1 MKILINI
8 LIYAYNKTSVCY
20 PNNNASHCFY
30 SFVVSTAVES
40 EKNLSFVVK
49 MADGKEAEGGEDSI
63 ERNID
68 NLMPTF
74 ENLDPNY
81 QDILDQCD
89 SLRRSNLQLREEILR
104 LERENAE
111 LKRQTLREKLNG

>member
-1 MKILINI
+1 M
-8 LIYAYNKTSVCY
+8 
-20 PNNNASHCFY
+20 
-30 SFVVSTAVES
+30 
-40 EKNLSFVVK
+40 SFVVK
-49 MADGKEAEGGEDSI
+49 MADGGEETNENI
-63 ERNID
+63 EIII
-68 NLMPTF
+68 PY
-74 ENLDPNY
+74 ESLDPNY

>member
-1 MKILINI
+1 
-8 LIYAYNKTSVCY
+8 
-20 PNNNASHCFY
+20 
-30 SFVVSTAVES
+30 
-40 EKNLSFVVK
+40 
-49 MADGKEAEGGEDSI
+49 MADGGEETNENI
-63 ERNID
+63 EIII
-68 NLMPTF
+68 PY
-74 ENLDPNY
+74 ESLDPNY

>member
-1 MKILINI
+1 M
-8 LIYAYNKTSVCY
+8 
-20 PNNNASHCFY
+20 
-30 SFVVSTAVES
+30 
-40 EKNLSFVVK
+40 SFVVK
-49 MADGKEAEGGEDSI
+49 MADGGEETNENI
-63 ERNID
+63 EIII
-68 NLMPTF
+68 PY

>member
-1 MKILINI
+1 
-8 LIYAYNKTSVCY
+8 
-20 PNNNASHCFY
+20 
-30 SFVVSTAVES
+30 
-40 EKNLSFVVK
+40 
-49 MADGKEAEGGEDSI
+49 MADGGEETNENI
-63 ERNID
+63 EIII
-68 NLMPTF
+68 PY

>member
-1 MKILINI
+1 
-8 LIYAYNKTSVCY
+8 
-20 PNNNASHCFY
+20 
-30 SFVVSTAVES
+30 
-40 EKNLSFVVK
+40 
-49 MADGKEAEGGEDSI
+49 MADGGEETNENI
-63 ERNID
+63 EIII
-68 NLMPTF
+68 PY

-111 LKRQTLREKLNG
+111 LKRQTLREKLNGYVLTMYLLITSTLF

>member
-1 MKILINI
+1 
-8 LIYAYNKTSVCY
+8 
-20 PNNNASHCFY
+20 
-30 SFVVSTAVES
+30 
-40 EKNLSFVVK
+40 

-111 LKRQTLREKLNG
+111 LKRQTLREKLNGYVLTTYLHLNHYSNFILIRLYACYFVTLSKDVLRDGPCNSYSKPFS

>member
-1 MKILINI
+1 M
-8 LIYAYNKTSVCY
+8 
-20 PNNNASHCFY
+20 
-30 SFVVSTAVES
+30 
-40 EKNLSFVVK
+40 K
-49 MADGKEAEGGEDSI
+49 MADGKAEKGEDSNTSI
-63 ERNID
+63 ERNI
-68 NLMPTF
+68 NMMLPNF

-111 LKRQTLREKLNG
+111 IKRQTLIEKLNG